1 MNQRL
6 EGHIA
11 RRYDG
16 ELSHVHASVIELGGL
31 ALDQLTK
38 TLEALSE
45 REVSAALRVLERDES
60 VKQLEKRLDDE
71 IVRVIARRAPVAK
84 DLRSVIGMAKAVAGL
99 GHVERECV
107 NVAQMALTFFDHGMS
122 PPPNNMMRDVCS
134 MGRTATSHLRTAL
147 EVFDACDLERAID
160 TLSLRQELSHEF
172 QCCLRRLSTFLM
184 EDARNVGQVV
194 NVVLSTRSLERV
206 GEYALD
212 LCECVIYQVTGEDRE
227 NHAAQNAS
235 RESDAGG

>member
-1 MNQRL
+1 MNQHL
-6 EGHIA
+6 EGHVA

-16 ELSHVHASVIELGGL
+16 ELNHVHTSVIELGGL
-31 ALDQLTK
+31 ALDQIAK
-38 TLEALSE
+38 TLDALSE

-84 DLRSVIGMAKAVAGL
+84 DLRSVIGMAKAVADL

-107 NVAQMALTFFDHGMS
+107 NVAQMALAFFDHGMS
-122 PPPNNMMRDVCS
+122 PPPNNMMRDIYS
-134 MGRTATSHLRTAL
+134 MGRIAASHLRTGL
-147 EVFDACDLERAID
+147 EVFDICDLERAIE
-160 TLSLRQELSHEF
+160 TVALRQELSQEF

-206 GEYALD
+206 GEYALN
-212 LCECVIYQVTGEDRE
+212 LCEYVIYQVTGEE
-227 NHAAQNAS
+227 PESHPTQNAS
-235 RESDAGG
+235 RGGEMGG

>member
-1 MNQRL
+1 MNQQL

-16 ELSHVHASVIELGGL
+16 ELSHVHTSVIELGGL
-31 ALDQLTK
+31 ILDQLAK

-60 VKQLEKRLDDE
+60 VKQLEQRLDEE

-84 DLRSVIGMAKAVAGL
+84 DLRSVIGIAKAVADL
-99 GHVERECV
+99 GHIERECV

-122 PPPNNMMRDVCS
+122 PPPSNMMRDVCS
-134 MGRTATSHLRTAL
+134 MGRTAASLLRTEL
-147 EVFDACDLERAID
+147 EVFDACDLERAIE

-194 NVVLSTRSLERV
+194 NVVLSTRSLERI

-212 LCECVIYQVTGEDRE
+212 LCECVIYQVTAEESGKQ
-227 NHAAQNAS
+227 AAQNGS
-235 RESDAGG
+235 AGGEADG

>member
-1 MNQRL
+1 MNQL

-16 ELSHVHASVIELGGL
+16 ELNHLHTSVIELGGL
-31 ALDQLTK
+31 ALDQLIK

-60 VKQLEKRLDDE
+60 VKQLEKRLDNE

-84 DLRSVIGMAKAVAGL
+84 DLRSVIGMAKAVADL

-107 NVAQMALTFFDHGMS
+107 NVAQMALAFFDHGMS
-122 PPPNNMMRDVCS
+122 PPPNTMMRDVCS
-134 MGRTATSHLRTAL
+134 MGRTAASHLRTGL
-147 EVFDACDLERAID
+147 EVFDASDLEQAKD

-212 LCECVIYQVTGEDRE
+212 LCECVIYQVTGEDPE

-235 RESDAGG
+235 RGNEANG